1 MQENTNKTIAVNTVI
16 LYARLAI
23 TVLCSLF
30 ITRFALRALGVDDF
44 GLFSVVGSVITLV
57 AIINT
62 IMIATSH
69 RFIAVAIGKGDL
81 AEANKIF
88 NVCLIIHIAIAALTA
103 IIAIPVGEWYIH
115 RYINYNGPI
124 ENALMVYHFSI
135 IASII
140 SFLSVP
146 YNGLLTAKEKFIVFC
161 GVDILS
167 HILKLGAAILMLYFF
182 ENKLIFYAIT
192 QALLTAYPTVVFMI
206 YCNKH
211 FHDITSWNLVR
222 ESKYYKEMLG
232 FSGWV
237 SFGALA
243 TVGKA
248 QGAQL
253 LVNVFFNTVMN
264 AALGIANTINQF
276 IIMFANNVTQPMAP
290 QLTKSYASGDLSRCN
305 KLLIMSVKYSFL
317 TMLVVSS
324 PFLSDIDWIL
334 QLWLG
339 EIPPYASVFTKLLV
353 LDALVGTFNSGI
365 SNVVF
370 ANGKISFFQIT
381 INLMNI
387 LSVVVAYFCL
397 RNGLDV
403 NTVFYS
409 YILFSLFKILFCQI
423 SLRRIGGFDFW
434 SLFRGAYLP
443 SILTCLL
450 YVPIL
455 FVKTGLH
462 PLIHMII
469 VAFYLCVLVFFVG
482 FQKNERQ
489 YICQMAVKAKNSL
502 LSKNPL

>member
-1 MQENTNKTIAVNTVI
+1 MQENTNKAIAVNTVI
-16 LYARLAI
+16 LYVRLAI

-182 ENKLIFYAIT
+182 ENKLIFYAST

-253 LVNVFFNTVMN
+253 LVNAFFSTIMN
-264 AALGIANTINQF
+264 AALGVANIINQF

-290 QLTKSYASGDLSRCN
+290 QLTKSYAAGDLTRCSQ
-305 KLLIMSVKYSFL
+305 LLIMSVKYSFL
-317 TMLVVSS
+317 IMLLVSS
-324 PFLSDIDWIL
+324 PFFSDMDWIL

-339 EIPPYASVFTKLLV
+339 YIPPYASAFTKLLV
-353 LDALVGTFNSGI
+353 LDALVSTFNSGI

-370 ANGKISFFQIT
+370 ANGKISFYQIT

-387 LSVVVAYFCL
+387 LSVIVAYFCL
-397 RNGLDV
+397 KMGLAV
-403 NTVFYS
+403 ETVFYC
-409 YILFSLFKILFCQI
+409 YIVFSLFKVLFCQI
-423 SLRRIGGFDFW
+423 SLRLVGGFDFW
-434 SLFRGAYLP
+434 QLAKDAYLP
-443 SILTCLL
+443 SLLTCLF
-450 YVPIL
+450 YMPIL
-455 FVKTGLH
+455 FISIDTY
-462 PLIHMII
+462 PLFHMII
-469 VAFYLCVLVFFVG
+469 VTVYLCVLVFFVG
-482 FQKNERQ
+482 LKKHERKYIYQMVNKAMNRMSQKRT
-489 YICQMAVKAKNSL
+489 I
-502 LSKNPL
+502 

>member
-1 MQENTNKTIAVNTVI
+1 MQENTNKAIAVNTVI
-16 LYARLAI
+16 LYVRLSI

-30 ITRFALRALGVDDF
+30 ITRFALQALGVDDF

-81 AEANKIF
+81 DEANKIF
-88 NVCLIIHIAIAALTA
+88 NACLVIHIAIAVVTALV
-103 IIAIPVGEWYIH
+103 AIPVGEWYIH
-115 RYINYNGPI
+115 RFINYNGPVN
-124 ENALMVYHFSI
+124 NALMVYRFSI
-135 IASII
+135 IASIV

-167 HILKLGAAILMLYFF
+167 HVLKLGAAILMLYFF
-182 ENKLIFYAIT
+182 ENKLLFYAST
-192 QALLTAYPTVVFMI
+192 QAILTAYPTVVFMI

-211 FHDITSWNLVR
+211 FHEITSWIMVR
-222 ESKYYKEMLG
+222 ERQYYNKMLG

-253 LVNVFFNTVMN
+253 LVNAFFNTVMN

-290 QLTKSYASGDLSRCN
+290 QLTKSYAAGDLTRCN
-305 KLLIMSVKYSFL
+305 QLLIMSVKYSFL
-317 TMLVVSS
+317 TMLIVSS
-324 PFLSDIDWIL
+324 PFFSDIDWIL

-339 EIPPYASVFTKLLV
+339 EIPPYASAFTKLLV

-370 ANGKISFFQIT
+370 ANGKISFYQIS

-397 RNGLDV
+397 KIGLDV

-409 YILFSLFKILFCQI
+409 YIIFSFFKILFCQI

-434 SLFRGAYLP
+434 ILVRGAYIP
-443 SILTCLL
+443 SILTCVL

-455 FVKTGLH
+455 FVQTDLH
-462 PLIHMII
+462 PLIHLII
-469 VAFYLCVLVFFVG
+469 VEIYLCVLVLFVG
-482 FQKNERQ
+482 FQKSERQ
-489 YICQMAVKAKNSL
+489 YICQMADKAQHYLSP
-502 LSKNPL
+502 SKNN

>member
-1 MQENTNKTIAVNTVI
+1 MQENTNKAIAVNTVV
-16 LYARLAI
+16 LYVRLAI

-30 ITRFALRALGVDDF
+30 ITRFALQALGVDDF

-81 AEANKIF
+81 EDANKIF
-88 NVCLIIHIAIAALTA
+88 NVCLVIHIAIAVLTA

-124 ENALMVYHFSI
+124 ENALMVYLFSI
-135 IASII
+135 TASII

-182 ENKLIFYAIT
+182 ENKLLFYAGT
-192 QALLTAYPTVVFMI
+192 QAFLTAYPTVVFMI

-211 FHDITSWNLVR
+211 FHDITSWKLVR
-222 ESKYYKEMLG
+222 DSKYYKEMLS

-253 LVNVFFNTVMN
+253 LVNAFFNTVMN

-290 QLTKSYASGDLSRCN
+290 QLTKSYASGDISRCN
-305 KLLIMSVKYSFL
+305 TLLIMSVKYSFL
-317 TMLVVSS
+317 TMLIVSS
-324 PFLSDIDWIL
+324 PFFSDIDWIL

-339 EIPPYASVFTKLLV
+339 EIPQYASVFTKLLV
-353 LDALVGTFNSGI
+353 LDALVGTFNYGI

-397 RNGLDV
+397 KVGLDV

-423 SLRRIGGFDFW
+423 SLRRIGGFSFLT
-434 SLFRGAYLP
+434 LFRGAYLP

-455 FVKTGLH
+455 FVQMGLH
-462 PLIHMII
+462 PLAHMIL
-469 VAFYLCVLVFFVG
+469 VELYLCIIVFFVG
-482 FQKNERQ
+482 FQKKERQ
-489 YICQMAVKAKNSL
+489 YIIQMARKVLHYKSMR
-502 LSKNPL
+502 